1 VHHKS
6 ALPKHSKVNIIRNER
21 KRINQ
26 RCSTEA
32 TTNKHNSNLDG
43 VLRLNG
49 YPEEVINE
57 SYRTEPPN
65 HRQPRQ
71 INNPNWL
78 YLKIPYISDSI
89 DYKIKTLFKNEGFPI
104 RITRKSTT
112 LRQVLRSENH
122 NPSSCNKSEC
132 ATSSANLCFAKNVV
146 YRITCTQCKQCYIGS
161 TIRNLHDR
169 TKEHL
174 SKPASSVYKHFT
186 NNHDTENISSK
197 VTIAVIAKERDPVN
211 LRLKEAFY
219 IRKQKPDIN
228 SREERS
234 ELTELLF

>member
-1 VHHKS
+1 MNHQHPNIKFEIEKPNLTSKGSSLSLLDFTVHLTEEGKAEFEFYKKKAKKPLFVHHKS
-6 ALPKHSKVNIIRNER
+6 VLPKHSKVKIIRNER

-32 TTNKHNSNLDG
+32 TTSKHNSNLDG

-89 DYKIKTLFKNEGFPI
+89 DYKL
-104 RITRKSTT
+104 
-112 LRQVLRSENH
+112 
-122 NPSSCNKSEC
+122 
-132 ATSSANLCFAKNVV
+132 
-146 YRITCTQCKQCYIGS
+146 
-161 TIRNLHDR
+161 D
-169 TKEHL
+169 
-174 SKPASSVYKHFT
+174 
-186 NNHDTENISSK
+186 
-197 VTIAVIAKERDPVN
+197 
-211 LRLKEAFY
+211 
-219 IRKQKPDIN
+219 
-228 SREERS
+228 
-234 ELTELLF
+234 